1 MGWCWIDV
9 ISRSKNLGL
18 NATWNKA
25 IWVTGYFSLE
35 VRKCLQEICLIWS
48 SMIQLKIVSW
58 DEMVTAKTTITIR
71 LPLFQFQDL
80 SFWINFN
87 SNTWVCFL
95 RCEVDLNFLCKIW
108 LKILVS
114 LFQCLFFFVCLL
126 LFFYSINW

>member
-1 MGWCWIDV
+1 MGWCWMDV

-18 NATWNKA
+18 SATWNKA

-35 VRKCLQEICLIWS
+35 VRKCLQEICLIRS

-58 DEMVTAKTTITIR
+58 DEMGTAKTTITIR

-95 RCEVDLNFLCKIW
+95 RCEVDLNFFYKIW

-114 LFQCLFFFVCLL
+114 LFQCLFLFVCLL
-126 LFFYSINW
+126 FVFYSINW